1 MPVWGAEAAAVPP
14 PPRPDTSRTPPRGHY
29 IQLHLLNKPMKEEK
43 EEGQE
48 EEEEEDHRY
57 CMHNEVTA
65 QNDISR
71 KFTVP

>member
-1 MPVWGAEAAAVPP
+1 MHPP
-14 PPRPDTSRTPPRGHY
+14 RRPDTIRTPPQGHY
-29 IQLHLLNKPMKEEK
+29 IQLHLLNQPMK
-43 EEGQE
+43 